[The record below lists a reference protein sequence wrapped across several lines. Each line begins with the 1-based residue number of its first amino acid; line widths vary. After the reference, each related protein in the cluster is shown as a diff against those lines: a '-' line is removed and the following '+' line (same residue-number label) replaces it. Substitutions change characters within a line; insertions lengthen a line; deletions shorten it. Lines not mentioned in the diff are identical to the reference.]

1 MRFFSVK
8 EYAMSA
14 PEKDHRKAKSRDRP
28 CGAGPHGVSG
38 NNQPVQESPGEERL
52 LSLLEGFT

>member
-14 PEKDHRKAKSRDRP
+14 PEKNHRTAKGRDRP
-28 CGAGPHGVSG
+28 CSARRTAYRE
-38 NNQPVQESPGEERL
+38 NYQPVQEYPGEERL
-52 LSLLEGFT
+52 THLAVT